1 MDAMA
6 RMDRSVDTVVHDLK
20 IVLTRSRQLEQEIAK
35 LERSSPGD
43 VRLLQ
48 MNELLADLQAR
59 IEGIEAFV
67 QACKKRAHREEH
79 PVDDI
84 DLWM

>member
-6 RMDRSVDTVVHDLK
+6 RMDRSVDTVVHDLE
-20 IVLTRSRQLEQEIAK
+20 IVLERARQIRKEVGILDSTR
-35 LERSSPGD
+35 PGD
-43 VRLLQ
+43 VRIER
-48 MNELLADLQAR
+48 MRELLADMQAR

-67 QACKKRAHREEH
+67 QACQKRAHRDELPAE
-79 PVDDI
+79 DI